1 MRCGAEQCYLLE
13 RKLVSAAEVMALMR
27 ARWQIELL
35 WKLWKQWGAID
46 EWQTANP
53 ARILCEL
60 YAKLLG
66 MLVQHWLLLLS
77 CWDDP
82 HRSLVGAAQ
91 VIRDQV
97 PTLVHGLTGRLP
109 LSKALTLIKQA
120 LSNGCSIPKRQTR
133 LSTSHLLLKQ
143 FDDGLT

>member
-1 MRCGAEQCYLLE
+1 
-13 RKLVSAAEVMALMR
+13 
-27 ARWQIELL
+27 
-35 WKLWKQWGAID
+35 
-46 EWQTANP
+46 
-53 ARILCEL
+53 
-60 YAKLLG
+60 
-66 MLVQHWLLLLS
+66 MLVQHWVLLLS
-77 CWDDP
+77 CWEDP

-97 PTLVHGLTGRLP
+97 PTLVHGLTGRLS
-109 LSKALTLIKQA
+109 LGKALRLVKQA

>member
-1 MRCGAEQCYLLE
+1 MGAGAMGDHADQCATQLAGRRGGDGL
-13 RKLVSAAEVMALMR
+13 A

-35 WKLWKQWGAID
+35 WKLWKDLGKVD
-46 EWQTANP
+46 EWQTAQP
-53 ARILCEL
+53 ERILCEL

-91 VIRDQV
+91 LIRDQV
-97 PTLVHGLTGRLP
+97 PTLVHGLTGHIP
-109 LSKALTLIKQA
+109 LGKALRLVKQA
-120 LSNGCSIPKRQTR
+120 ITNGCSIPKRQTR
-133 LSTSHLLLKQ
+133 LST
-143 FDDGLT
+143 